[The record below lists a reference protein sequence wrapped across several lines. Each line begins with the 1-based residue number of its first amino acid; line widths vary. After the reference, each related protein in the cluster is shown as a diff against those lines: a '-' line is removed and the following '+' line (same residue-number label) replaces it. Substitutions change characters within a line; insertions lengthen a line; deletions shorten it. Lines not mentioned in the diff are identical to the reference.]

1 MADKPTPVPVA
12 GSAPAAQ
19 APAPTARRRDW
30 PSLADLRREMDSLFD
45 EFTRD
50 IWSVPARLGRMEPFA
65 RFDLTPAVDVV
76 EVDGAFKV
84 TLEVPGMTEKDLEVR
99 IDDDMLV
106 VRGEKSESRDET
118 EKGRHVQE
126 RRYGSFE
133 RSFTLPAG
141 VDRARIDASC
151 ANGVLTVTLPKS
163 AEAKAAARKID
174 VKAA

>member
-1 MADKPTPVPVA
+1 MVDKPTPVPVTA
-12 GSAPAAQ
+12 TPASAT
-19 APAPTARRRDW
+19 PAPTARRRDW

-45 EFTRD
+45 DFTRD
-50 IWSVPARLGRMEPFA
+50 VWSVPARLGRLDPFG
-65 RFDLTPAVDVV
+65 RGDLSPAVDIV

-84 TLEVPGMTEKDLEVR
+84 TTEVPGMTEKDIEVHLEGDVLT
-99 IDDDMLV
+99 I
-106 VRGEKSESRDET
+106 RGEKSETRDET

-133 RSFTLPAG
+133 RAFTLPAG
-141 VDRARIDASC
+141 IDRGAIAASC

-163 AEAKAAARKID
+163 AEAKASACKID